1 MKNIRS
7 LLIASLAALAAPLV
21 LAQDAPPEPPPA
33 PVKVSTAEL
42 REMSSVVYA
51 PGTVVSRN
59 DAEIASE
66 VSGRLVSVAEVGDFI
81 AAGDVIAKVD
91 DTYLKLELRNA
102 EATIKRLAANLT
114 YRDNQLKR
122 FENLARQQSAS
133 VGEMDEVR
141 SQRDMA
147 EQDLVQARVAR
158 DQIMYRLERTQVSAP
173 FSGRIAER
181 YRQGGEYISVGGAVA
196 RLVDTTNIEVQ
207 ARAPMEVAE
216 YVKAGLPVSVKDEK
230 NRETNGQIRAVVP
243 VGDDRSRLI
252 EVRVALDEQPWVIG
266 GAVRVALPKSPPQEV
281 VAVPRDALI
290 LRQNV
295 TYVYKLNE
303 DSTVEQI
310 SVVTGVGN
318 GHLVEV
324 RGNVKAGD
332 QVITLGGE
340 RLRPGQTVT
349 IAET

>member
-1 MKNIRS
+1 
-7 LLIASLAALAAPLV
+7 
-21 LAQDAPPEPPPA
+21 
-33 PVKVSTAEL
+33 
-42 REMSSVVYA
+42 MSSVIYA
-51 PGTVVSRN
+51 PGTIVSRN
-59 DAEIASE
+59 DAQIASE
-66 VSGRLVSVAEVGDFI
+66 VSGRLVSVAEIGEFI
-81 AAGDVIAKVD
+81 AAGELIAKVD
-91 DTYLKLELRNA
+91 DTFLKLELQNA
-102 EATIKRLAANLT
+102 DAIIKRLQANLT
-114 YRDNQLKR
+114 YRNNQLER

-158 DQIMYRLERTQVSAP
+158 AQIKYRLDRTRVTAP
-173 FSGRIAER
+173 FSGRIVER
-181 YRQGGEYISVGGAVA
+181 HRQGGEYISIGGEVV

-207 ARAPMEVAE
+207 ARAPMDVAE
-216 YVKAGLPVSVKDEK
+216 YVKAGLPVSVKDDK
-230 NRETNGQIRAVVP
+230 GRESNGQIRAVVP
-243 VGDDRSRLI
+243 VGDERSRLI

-266 GAVRVALPKSPPQEV
+266 AAVRVALPKSPPQEV

-295 TYVYKLNE
+295 TYVYKLND
-303 DSTVEQI
+303 DSTVEQV

-318 GHLVEV
+318 GPLVEV

-332 QVITLGGE
+332 EVVTLGGE
-340 RLRPGQTVT
+340 RLRPGQTVS

>member
-1 MKNIRS
+1 MKHIRS
-7 LLIASLAALAAPLV
+7 LLLTMFALAV
-21 LAQDAPPEPPPA
+21 SSIVFAQGGPPEQPPA
-33 PVKVSTAEL
+33 PVKTSRAEL

-51 PGTVVSRN
+51 PGTIVSRN
-59 DAEIASE
+59 DAQIASE
-66 VSGRLVSVAEVGDFI
+66 VSGRMVSVAEVGEFI
-81 AAGDVIAKVD
+81 AAGDLIAKVD
-91 DTYLKLELRNA
+91 DTFLKLELQNTDA
-102 EATIKRLAANLT
+102 IIKRLEASLK
-114 YRDNQLKR
+114 YRNNQVGR

-133 VGEMDEVR
+133 VGEMDEVV

-158 DQIMYRLERTQVSAP
+158 DQIKYRLDRTRVTAP
-173 FSGRIAER
+173 FSGRIVER
-181 YRQGGEYISVGGAVA
+181 HRQGGEYISVGGEVV

-216 YVKAGLPVSVKDEK
+216 YVKAGLPVSVKDDK
-230 NRETNGQIRAVVP
+230 GRETNGEIRAIVP

-252 EVRVALDEQPWVIG
+252 EVRVSLNEQPWVIG

-281 VAVPRDALI
+281 VAVPRDALV

-295 TYVYKLNE
+295 TYVYKLND

-318 GHLVEV
+318 GPLVEV
-324 RGNVKAGD
+324 RGNLKAGD
-332 QVITLGGE
+332 EVVTLGGE
-340 RLRPGQTVT
+340 RLRPGQTVS